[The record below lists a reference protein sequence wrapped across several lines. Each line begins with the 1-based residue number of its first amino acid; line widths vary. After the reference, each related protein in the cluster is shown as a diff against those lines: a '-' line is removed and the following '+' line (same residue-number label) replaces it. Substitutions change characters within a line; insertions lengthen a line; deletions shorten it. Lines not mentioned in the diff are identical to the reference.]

1 MFFHPWAKLPVKVH
15 AHVHIVC
22 ATVSTIMDTHQFVG
36 APGNPLPALGSN
48 KACLCHDSIAH
59 WSRSSFW
66 RSISVTVA
74 PFRSISFRNSESRN
88 SLRFATALH
97 HLERSLEEE
106 EEEEEERGKKK
117 EGRDKKRK
125 RRRGRRGWIL
135 ALVELYCHSA
145 QHTSQC
151 HALDMSPTVHRSG
164 SGGRCFQWRW
174 TWLVHTLGERFRHP
188 PSG

>member
-66 RSISVTVA
+66 RSISVTVGR
-74 PFRSISFRNSESRN
+74 FRSISFRNSESRN

-97 HLERSLEEE
+97 HLVRSLEEE
-106 EEEEEERGKKK
+106 RERKWAWKRRRRRK
-117 EGRDKKRK
+117 DKKRGE
-125 RRRGRRGWIL
+125 RIERGG
-135 ALVELYCHSA
+135 
-145 QHTSQC
+145 
-151 HALDMSPTVHRSG
+151 
-164 SGGRCFQWRW
+164 GGREEKRVSSDIRIILSCEQLSTAYLSMSCPW
-174 TWLVHTLGERFRHP
+174 
-188 PSG
+188 